1 MKADTNESSND
12 AATPDPE
19 ALSRTL
25 VPVGAAWLAGT
36 TLLVSA
42 LAWGV
47 GLIWFAHVAMRPGS
61 VPPFADGIVALTG
74 GAGRIEVA
82 LQLLESGRGQLL
94 LVSGVSHGV
103 EFTELARRAGVDP
116 EPLASR
122 VTMGRD
128 ARSTFGNAIETA
140 SWARSNNLHSL
151 IVVTAG
157 YHMPRALTEI
167 RRALPEVRLYPDPV
181 MPPALRGSRGFSR
194 ARLLASEYTKW
205 LLVQIWR
212 VHRPG

>member
-1 MKADTNESSND
+1 MKADTSESSSN
-12 AATPDPE
+12 APTPVPE
-19 ALSRTL
+19 ARGHTS
-25 VPVGAAWLAGT
+25 VPVRVARLVGT

-61 VPPFADGIVALTG
+61 VPPSADGIVALTG

-82 LQLLESGRGQLL
+82 LQLLESGRGRLL

-128 ARSTFGNAIETA
+128 ARSTFGNATETA
-140 SWARSNNLHSL
+140 SWARSNDLHSL

-157 YHMPRALTEI
+157 YHMARALTEI
-167 RRALPEVRLYPDPV
+167 RRALPEVRLYPDAV
-181 MPPALRGSRGFSR
+181 MPPALRGPGGFSR
-194 ARLLASEYTKW
+194 ARLLAAEYTKW
-205 LLVQIWR
+205 LLVRLWLVQR
-212 VHRPG
+212 SG